1 LRALGACYRLA
12 ARRRGRRRVA
22 GRAGRLRAIAMA
34 SLKRT
39 TFAPEVPTLVDAGLP
54 GFEAGVWYGIMA
66 PAGLSAD
73 IVTRLHQELTRIV
86 RLPEVRERLAVEG
99 VEPVGNTPAEF
110 RRYLETDLKR
120 IAEIARLAKIE
131 VQD

>member
-1 LRALGACYRLA
+1 
-12 ARRRGRRRVA
+12 V
-22 GRAGRLRAIAMA
+22 
-34 SLKRT
+34 
-39 TFAPEVPTLVDAGLP
+39 EAGLP

-110 RRYLETDLKR
+110 AAYLKTEMARYAAIAQKAR
-120 IAEIARLAKIE
+120 IRAE
-131 VQD
+131 